1 MNYLKIYNNIINKRK
16 IEKPIGYKEKHHII
30 PYCISKND
38 NDNNLID
45 LTAREHYICHLL
57 LVKIY
62 KNTKYYYKLLN
73 AFLMM
78 NCKNTKQNRYYNSRL
93 YEFLRIEFSKLMSY
107 ISSGSKNCM
116 YGKVYMYNLFLQVC
130 KPVKKEEVSKYLLDG
145 WEIGR
150 IINWESYKKQKLYQ
164 LVQIFNKIIKQHN
177 KSIKKY
183 VHKHHKLKDRMDKN
197 RELYN
202 FYYKEYNRLGWIY
215 FKEKYNYTKT
225 QQNFVA
231 QLKRYVKD
239 FKPQDSKK
247 RGDKNLRYN
256 PYKDKFF
263 KNNCSL
269 KI

>member
-30 PYCISKND
+30 PRCLNGTDENK
-38 NDNNLID
+38 NLIE

-93 YEFLRIEFSKLMSY
+93 YEFLRTEFSNLMHH
-107 ISSGSKNCM
+107 ISSGYNNSNYEKIWLNNKKLQISKS
-116 YGKVYMYNLFLQVC
+116 
-130 KPVKKEEVSKYLLDG
+130 VKKEEVSKYLLGG

-150 IINWESYKKQKLYQ
+150 IINWESYKKQKLYK
-164 LVQIFNKIIKQHN
+164 LVQILNKKIKQYN
-177 KSIKKY
+177 KSVKKKY
-183 VHKHHKLKDRMDKN
+183 INKNKHHKLKDRMDKN

-202 FYYKEYNRLGWIY
+202 FYYQEYNKLGWVY

-256 PYKDKFF
+256 PYKDK
-263 KNNCSL
+263 
-269 KI
+269 

>member
-1 MNYLKIYNNIINKRK
+1 MNYLKIYNQIIERRK
-16 IEKPIGYKEKHHII
+16 IKEPVGYKEKHHII
-30 PYCISKND
+30 PRCLNGSDKKD
-38 NDNNLID
+38 NLIY

-62 KNTKYYYKLLN
+62 KNTNYYYKLLN

-78 NCKNTKQNRYYNSRL
+78 KCNSLKQKRYFNSHL
-93 YEFLRIEFSKLMSY
+93 YEYLRQDFSKLMSNLNSGTKNGNFKCIWLNNKNLQ
-107 ISSGSKNCM
+107 ISK
-116 YGKVYMYNLFLQVC
+116 L
-130 KPVKKEEVSKYLLDG
+130 VKQENIQEYLING

-150 IINWESYKKQKLYQ
+150 IINWESYRKQKLYK
-164 LVQIFNKIIKQHN
+164 LIQIFNNRIKQYN
-177 KSIKKY
+177 KSIKKDF
-183 VHKHHKLKDRMDKN
+183 KKHKLKDRTDKN

-202 FYYKEYNRLGWIY
+202 FYYQEYNKLGWVY

-256 PYKDKFF
+256 PYKDK
-263 KNNCSL
+263 
-269 KI
+269 

>member
-16 IEKPIGYKEKHHII
+16 IEKPTGYKEKHHII
-30 PYCISKND
+30 PRCLNGTDENK
-38 NDNNLID
+38 NLIE

-62 KNTKYYYKLLN
+62 KNTNNYYKLLN

-78 NCKNTKQNRYYNSRL
+78 NCKSKDQKRYYNSRL
-93 YEFLRIEFSKLMSY
+93 YEYLRTEFSNLMSY

-116 YGKVYMYNLFLQVC
+116 HEKVYMYNLFLQIC
-130 KPVKKEEVSKYLLDG
+130 KPIKKEEVSKYLLDG

-150 IINWESYKKQKLYQ
+150 IINWESYKKRKLYK
-164 LVQIFNKIIKQHN
+164 LIQIFNNRIKQYN
-177 KSIKKY
+177 KSIKKDF
-183 VHKHHKLKDRMDKN
+183 KKHKLKDRTDKN

-202 FYYKEYNRLGWIY
+202 FYYQEYNKLGWIY

-225 QQNFVA
+225 QQNFVS

-239 FKPQDSKK
+239 FKPQNSKK

-256 PYKDKFF
+256 PYKDK
-263 KNNCSL
+263 
-269 KI
+269 